1 MGPVVEF
8 RLLGPLRVLVDGEQ
22 VVVRAGRQRSLLVS
36 LLMRAGA
43 GVSVD
48 ELAEHIWGAE
58 PPARARGTLQTYVM
72 RLRQVLG
79 PAVPIRTVPDGYLID
94 VDERTIDVVRFEHLV
109 EEGERERAA
118 GRLEAASAIFTAALA
133 LWRGP
138 ALVDVP
144 SEVLHRDEVPRLGER
159 RLHVEERRV
168 EIGLE
173 LGRHAELVPELSR
186 LTSEHPL
193 RERLWA
199 QLMVALYRS
208 GRQAD
213 ALGAYRRVSGLLAE
227 QLGIDPG
234 DELRRVHQRVLD
246 GSPALDRRHAAP
258 AAHDRVVPSQLP
270 ADIGD
275 FVGREQAVQLI
286 EALLRTAHGV
296 PVVTLAGPPGVGKTA
311 LAVHAAHRMRHFFPD
326 GQLYVNLR
334 GYAQGQPLS
343 AVDVLPRFLRAQGV
357 PPESVPLDQDE
368 QEAMFRSRLTDQQ
381 VLLVLDNAAN
391 AEQIRPLLPGS
402 PGCAVLVTSRDTLRG
417 LAVSHAAS
425 NVRLDVLDRCE
436 TRALLAGMLGE
447 RLVAAEAGAAEELA
461 ELCAHLPLA
470 LRIAAANLLSRPET
484 TIASYVEELRAGNRL
499 AALAVEGDER
509 AAVHAAFDLSYTALK
524 PELASLFRLLSLAPG
539 DITPDVA
546 AALGGLTTQDARR
559 RLDRLATANLVDNH
573 APGRYQFHDLL
584 RDYAAER
591 LAFEDDPAES
601 AQAARRLLDWSIRS
615 VDNATDA
622 FKSTLLRLPRTD
634 VVAGVTPRLFATSA
648 EALTWLDA
656 ERANLVALV
665 VHAADRRPDGDVWQL
680 ADALRRYFYTIG
692 LPAEWL
698 ATAKAG
704 LAVAQATQDAV
715 GEVAMLSSLGTL
727 YWVIGQHRVAV
738 DYFRRAIPIQQ
749 RTGASPA
756 VEAAVLAN
764 LGAVYIEVAE
774 LEQAA
779 DHLERA
785 LVITRSIGALQ
796 QEGIA
801 QLNLGGVYMHL
812 GQLDRAVSS
821 FEGALDVGNRLGAWM
836 TQADS
841 HRALAEAHLFLGQPE
856 RAAELY
862 VRCGELYE
870 RAGARRFA
878 HFSHEGLAL
887 TYVMR
892 GRFAEAAREAAEA
905 VAIAEEMGLLKGL
918 CDAKNALGE
927 ALCGLGRLDEAVDRT
942 TEALRTA
949 EETGY
954 PLGISAARRNL
965 ALVHRAAGRL
975 DEARYSAGQALDN
988 AVRYRLR
995 VAEVDA
1001 LAVLGRV
1008 RLDQGDVPQALDLA
1022 LRCLELSR
1030 ATGQRFVHARAA
1042 HLAGD
1047 ALAATGNQAGA
1058 EEHWRTALEWFT
1070 SIGSPDAAL
1079 LGARKRSGAGG
1090 TGPGPGPVGSGKDG
1104 AGGA

>member
-1 MGPVVEF
+1 MSPVVEF
-8 RLLGPLRVLVDGEQ
+8 RVLGPLQVLVDGEQ

-94 VDERTIDVVRFEHLV
+94 VDERTIDVMRFEQLV

-118 GRLEAASAIFTAALA
+118 GRLESASAIFTAALA

-138 ALVDVP
+138 AMVDVP

-168 EIGLE
+168 EVDLE
-173 LGRHAELVPELSR
+173 LGRHAELIPELSR

-213 ALGAYRRVSGLLAE
+213 AIGAYRRVSGLLAE

-234 DELRRVHQRVLD
+234 DELRRVHQQVLG
-246 GSPALDRRHAAP
+246 GSPALDLGPNAP
-258 AAHDRVVPSQLP
+258 AARRDRVVPSQLP

-286 EALLRTAHGV
+286 EALLRTAQGV

-311 LAVHAAHRMRHFFPD
+311 LAVHAAHKMRHFFPD

-334 GYAQGQPLS
+334 GYAQGPPLS

-425 NVRLDVLDRCE
+425 NVRLDVLDRSE
-436 TRALLAGMLGE
+436 TRALLAGMLGDDV
-447 RLVAAEAGAAEELA
+447 VAAQSDAADELA

-470 LRIAAANLLSRPET
+470 LRIAAANLLSRPEI

-584 RDYAAER
+584 RDYATER
-591 LAFEDDPAES
+591 REVEDDAAES
-601 AQAARRLLDWSIRS
+601 AQASRRLLDWSIRT

-622 FKSTLLRLPRTD
+622 FKSTLLRLPRHD
-634 VVAGVTPRLFATSA
+634 VVAGVTPRLFSTSA
-648 EALTWLDA
+648 EALAWLDA
-656 ERANLVALV
+656 ERGNLVGLV
-665 VHAADRRPDGDVWQL
+665 VHAADRQPDRDVWQL

-692 LPAEWL
+692 LPVEWL

-704 LAVAQATQDAV
+704 LAVAQASQDAV

-727 YWVIGQHRVAV
+727 YWAIGQHRVAV

-749 RTGASPA
+749 RTGAAPA

-764 LGAVYIEVAE
+764 LGAVCIDIGD

-779 DHLERA
+779 EHLERA

-801 QLNLGGVYMHL
+801 QLNLGGVYMQL

-841 HRALAEAHLFLGQPE
+841 HRALAEVHLFLGRPQ

-862 VRCGELYE
+862 ERCGELYE
-870 RAGARRFA
+870 RAGARGFA

-892 GRFAEAAREAAEA
+892 GRWADAAHEAGRA
-905 VAIAEEMGLLKGL
+905 VGIAEELGNLKGL

-927 ALCGLGRLDEAVDRT
+927 ALCGLGRLEEAVERT
-942 TEALRTA
+942 TEALRIA

-954 PLGISAARRNL
+954 PLGIVAARRGL
-965 ALVHRAAGRL
+965 ALAHRAAGRL
-975 DEARYSAGQALDN
+975 DEARYSATQALDS

-995 VAEVDA
+995 IAEVDV

-1008 RLDQGDVPQALDLA
+1008 RLDQGDVAQALDLA

-1030 ATGQRFVHARAA
+1030 ATGQRCVHARAA

-1047 ALAATGNQAGA
+1047 VLAAKGDGAGA
-1058 EEHWRTALEWFT
+1058 LRHWRTALEWFT
-1070 SIGSPDAAL
+1070 AIGSPEADVVRASL
-1079 LGARKRSGAGG
+1079 
-1090 TGPGPGPVGSGKDG
+1090 DG
-1104 AGGA
+1104 QD

>member
-1 MGPVVEF
+1 MGHRVEF
-8 RLLGPLRVLVDGEQ
+8 RVLGPLQVLVDGEP
-22 VVVRAGRQRSLLVS
+22 VVVRAGRQRALLVS
-36 LLMRAGA
+36 LLMRPGS

-48 ELAEHIWGAE
+48 ELAEHVWGAD

-79 PAVPIRTVPDGYLID
+79 PAVPIRTAPDAYLID
-94 VDERTIDVVRFEHLV
+94 VDERTIDVVRFEQLV
-109 EEGERERAA
+109 EEGEQERAA
-118 GRLEAASAIFTAALA
+118 GRLEPASALFTAALA

-138 ALVDVP
+138 AMVDVP

-159 RLHVEERRV
+159 RLHAEERRV
-168 EIGLE
+168 EVDLE
-173 LGRHAELVPELSR
+173 LGRHAELIPELYR

-193 RERLWA
+193 RERLWS
-199 QLMVALYRS
+199 QLMVALCRS

-213 ALGAYRRVSGLLAE
+213 ALGAYRRVSGLLADE
-227 QLGIDPG
+227 LGIDPG
-234 DELRRVHQRVLD
+234 DELRRVHQQVLSGAPAPAV
-246 GSPALDRRHAAP
+246 GSPAPARR
-258 AAHDRVVPSQLP
+258 DRVVPSQLP

-275 FVGREQAVQLI
+275 FVGREQAVELI
-286 EALLRTAHGV
+286 EALLRTAQGV

-311 LAVHAAHRMRHFFPD
+311 LAVHAAHRMRQHFPD

-334 GYAQGQPLS
+334 GYAQGPPLK

-381 VLLVLDNAAN
+381 VLLVLDNAAS

-425 NVRLDVLDRCE
+425 NVRLDVLDAEE
-436 TRALLAGMLGE
+436 TRALLAGMLGADV
-447 RLVAAEAGAAEELA
+447 VAAQAEAADELA

-539 DITPDVA
+539 DITPDLA

-591 LAFEDDPAES
+591 LAVEDDPAEC
-601 AQAARRLLDWSIRS
+601 AQAHRRLLDWSIRS
-615 VDNATDA
+615 VDNATDTVKA
-622 FKSTLLRLPRTD
+622 TLMRLPRD
-634 VVAGVTPRLFATSA
+634 AVDSGVAPRLFATPA
-648 EALTWLDA
+648 EALAWLDA

-665 VHAADRRPDGDVWQL
+665 LHSSDRQPDSDTWQL
-680 ADALRRYFYTIG
+680 ADALRRYFYAQG
-692 LPAEWL
+692 LPVEWL

-704 LAVAQATQDAV
+704 LSVAQQIGDPV
-715 GEVAMLSSLGTL
+715 GEVAMLSSLGVL
-727 YWVIGQHRVAV
+727 YWAIGQHRVAV
-738 DYFRRAIPIQQ
+738 DYFRRAIPIQR
-749 RTGASPA
+749 RTGAAPA
-756 VEAAVLAN
+756 AEAAVLAN
-764 LGAVYIEVAE
+764 LGGVYIDLGE

-779 DHLERA
+779 ECLERA
-785 LVITRSIGALQ
+785 LVITRGIGALQ

-801 QLNLGGVYMHL
+801 LLNLGGVYLQL

-821 FEGALDVGNRLGAWM
+821 FEGSLDVGNRLGVWI

-841 HRALAEAHLFLGQPE
+841 YRALAEVHLFQGRPE
-856 RAAELY
+856 RAAQ
-862 VRCGELYE
+862 LYE
-870 RAGARRFA
+870 RAGDLYERASARGFA
-878 HFSHEGLAL
+878 HIPHEGLAH

-892 GRFAEAAREAAEA
+892 GRFADAISEASRALG
-905 VAIAEEMGLLKGL
+905 IAEDLGNLKGV

-927 ALCGLGRLDEAVDRT
+927 ALHGTGRHGEAVQRH
-942 TEALRTA
+942 TEALRIA

-954 PLGISAARRNL
+954 PWGICAARRGL
-965 ALVHRAAGRL
+965 ALAHRAAGRL
-975 DEARYSAGQALDN
+975 DEARYSASQALDS

-995 VAEVDA
+995 LAEVEVLA
-1001 LAVLGRV
+1001 LLGRV
-1008 RLDQGDVPQALDLA
+1008 RLDQGDVAEALDHA
-1022 LRCLELSR
+1022 RRSLELSR
-1030 ATGQRFVHARAA
+1030 STGQRFVQARAA
-1042 HLAGD
+1042 HVAGD
-1047 ALAATGNQAGA
+1047 AAATTGDHATA
-1058 EEHWRTALEWFT
+1058 RAYWTTALECFT
-1070 SIGSPDAAL
+1070 AIGCPEAAGVRAAL
-1079 LGARKRSGAGG
+1079 A
-1090 TGPGPGPVGSGKDG
+1090 P
-1104 AGGA
+1104 

>member
-1 MGPVVEF
+1 MGPQVEF
-8 RLLGPLRVLVDGEQ
+8 RVLGPLQVLVDGEP
-22 VVVRAGRQRSLLVS
+22 VAVRAGRQRSLLVS
-36 LLMRAGA
+36 LLMRAGSS
-43 GVSVD
+43 VSVD

-79 PAVPIRTVPDGYLID
+79 PAVPIRTVPDAYLID
-94 VDERTIDVVRFEHLV
+94 VDERTIDVVRFEQLV
-109 EEGERERAA
+109 EEGEQERAA

-138 ALVDVP
+138 AMVDVP

-168 EIGLE
+168 EVDLE
-173 LGRHAELVPELSR
+173 LGRHAELIPELAR

-213 ALGAYRRVSGLLAE
+213 ALGAYRKVSALLADE
-227 QLGIDPG
+227 LGIDPG
-234 DELRRVHQRVLD
+234 DELRRVHQQVLS
-246 GSPALDRRHAAP
+246 GAPALDLGTTAP
-258 AAHDRVVPSQLP
+258 RERVVPSQLP

-275 FVGREQAVQLI
+275 FVGRGEAVRLI
-286 EALLRTAHGV
+286 EALLRTAQGV

-311 LAVHAAHRMRHFFPD
+311 LAVHAAHQLRRYFPD

-334 GYAQGQPLS
+334 GYAQGPPLN

-368 QEAMFRSRLTDQQ
+368 QEAMFRSRLTGQH

-425 NVRLDVLDRCE
+425 NVRLDVLDRHE

-447 RLVAAEAGAAEELA
+447 DVVAAQEAAADELA

-484 TIASYVEELRAGNRL
+484 TIAAYVEELRAGNRL

-524 PELASLFRLLSLAPG
+524 PELAALFRLLSLAPG

-591 LAFEDDPAES
+591 LAVEDGPVDSES
-601 AQAARRLLDWSIRS
+601 AHRRLMDWSIRS
-615 VDNATDA
+615 VDNATA
-622 FKSTLLRLPRTD
+622 TAKATMMRLPREST
-634 VVAGVTPRLFATSA
+634 ATGVTPRLFSTPA
-648 EALTWLDA
+648 EALAWLDA

-665 VHAADRRPDGDVWQL
+665 LHASDRRPDSDCWHL
-680 ADALRRYFYTIG
+680 ADALRRYFYAQG
-692 LPAEWL
+692 LPVEWL

-704 LAVAQATQDAV
+704 LAAAQGIGDPV
-715 GEVAMLSSLGTL
+715 GEVAMLASLGTL
-727 YWVIGQHRVAV
+727 YWTIGQHRVAV
-738 DYFRRAIPIQQ
+738 DHFRRAIPIQQ
-749 RTGASPA
+749 RTGAAPA
-756 VEAAVLAN
+756 AEAGVLVN
-764 LGAVYIEVAE
+764 LGGVYIDLGE

-779 DHLERA
+779 DCLERA
-785 LVITRSIGALQ
+785 LLITREIGALQ

-801 QLNLGGVYMHL
+801 LINLGGVYLQL

-821 FEGALDVGNRLGAWM
+821 FERSLDVGNRLGVWI

-841 HRALAEAHLFLGQPE
+841 YRALAEVYLFQGRPE

-862 VRCGELYE
+862 ERAGDLYE
-870 RAGARRFA
+870 RAGARGFA
-878 HFSHEGLAL
+878 HMPHEGLAN

-892 GRFAEAAREAAEA
+892 GRYED
-905 VAIAEEMGLLKGL
+905 AIAEASRALAIAENMGNLKGL
-918 CDAKNALGE
+918 CDAKNALGV
-927 ALCGLGRLDEAVDRT
+927 ALHHVGRIDEAVRQH
-942 TEALRTA
+942 TEALRIA

-954 PLGISAARRNL
+954 LWGISAARRGL
-965 ALVHRAAGRL
+965 ALAHRAAGLL
-975 DEARYSAGQALDN
+975 DEAAYSATQALDN

-995 VAEVDA
+995 LAEVDE
-1001 LAVLGRV
+1001 LTLLGRV
-1008 RLDQGDVPQALDLA
+1008 RLDQGDVAQAMDHA
-1022 LRCLELSR
+1022 KRSLELSR
-1030 ATGQRFVHARAA
+1030 TTGQRFVRARAA

-1047 ALAATGNQAGA
+1047 AAAAAGDVETARVHWADALAGF
-1058 EEHWRTALEWFT
+1058 TAV
-1070 SIGSPDAAL
+1070 GSPDAEVVRAAL
-1079 LGARKRSGAGG
+1079 NQA
-1090 TGPGPGPVGSGKDG
+1090 
-1104 AGGA
+1104 

>member
-1 MGPVVEF
+1 MSPVVEF
-8 RLLGPLRVLVDGEQ
+8 RLLGPLQVLVDGEQ
-22 VVVRAGRQRSLLVS
+22 LAVRAGRQRSLLVS

-48 ELAEHIWGAE
+48 ELAEHIWGAD

-94 VDERTIDVVRFEHLV
+94 VDERTIDVMRFEQLV

-118 GRLEAASAIFTAALA
+118 GRLEPASAIFAAALA

-138 ALVDVP
+138 AMVDVP

-159 RLHVEERRV
+159 RLHAEERRLEV
-168 EIGLE
+168 DLE
-173 LGRHAELVPELSR
+173 LGRHAELVPELYR
-186 LTSEHPL
+186 LTAEHPL
-193 RERLWA
+193 RERLWSL
-199 QLMVALYRS
+199 LMVALYRS

-213 ALGAYRRVSGLLAE
+213 ALAAYRKVGGLLAE
-227 QLGIDPG
+227 ELGIDPG
-234 DELRRVHQRVLD
+234 DELRRVHQQVLNS
-246 GSPALDRRHAAP
+246 SPALEAGQSAP
-258 AAHDRVVPSQLP
+258 AARERVVPSQLP

-286 EALLRTAHGV
+286 EALLRTAQGV

-311 LAVHAAHRMRHFFPD
+311 LAVHAAHKLRHFFPD

-334 GYAQGQPLS
+334 GYAPGPPLS

-357 PPESVPLDQDE
+357 PPGEVPLDQDE

-425 NVRLDVLDRCE
+425 NVRLDVLDRSE

-447 RLVAAEAGAAEELA
+447 DVVAAQSGAADELA
-461 ELCAHLPLA
+461 DLCAHLPLA
-470 LRIAAANLLSRPET
+470 LRIAAANLLSRPEI

-559 RLDRLATANLVDNH
+559 RLDRLATANLIDNH
-573 APGRYQFHDLL
+573 VPGRYQFQDLL

-591 LAFEDDPAES
+591 LEFEDGPAERD
-601 AQAARRLLDWSIRS
+601 QAVRRLLDWSIRS

-622 FKSTLLRLPRTD
+622 FKSTLLRLPRTGAA
-634 VVAGVTPRLFATSA
+634 AGVTPRLFASSA
-648 EALTWLDA
+648 EALAWLDA
-656 ERANLVALV
+656 ERGNLVALV
-665 VHAADRRPDGDVWQL
+665 VHAADRMPDPDVWQL
-680 ADALRRYFYTIG
+680 ADALRRYFYPTG
-692 LPAEWL
+692 LPVEWL

-704 LAVAQATQDAV
+704 LAVAQATQDPV

-727 YWVIGQHRVAV
+727 YWAIGQHRVAV
-738 DYFRRAIPIQQ
+738 DHFRRTIPIQR
-749 RTGASPA
+749 RTGAAPA
-756 VEAAVLAN
+756 AEAAVLAN
-764 LGAVYIEVAE
+764 LGAVYIEVGE
-774 LEQAA
+774 LELAA

-801 QLNLGGVYMHL
+801 QLNLGGVYMQL

-841 HRALAEAHLFLGQPE
+841 HRALAEAHLFLGEPE
-856 RAAELY
+856 RAARLY
-862 VRCGELYE
+862 ERCGELYE

-887 TYVMR
+887 TYLMR
-892 GRFAEAAREAAEA
+892 GMFAEAAEEAGRA
-905 VAIAEEMGLLKGL
+905 VAIAEGLDNLKGV
-918 CDAKNALGE
+918 CDATNALGE
-927 ALCGLGRLDEAVDRT
+927 ALCGLGRLDEAVERT
-942 TEALRTA
+942 TEALRVA

-954 PLGISAARRNL
+954 PMGICVARRGL
-965 ALVHRAAGRL
+965 ALAHRAAGRL
-975 DEARYSAGQALDN
+975 DEARYSAHQALDS

-995 VAEVDA
+995 LAEVDV
-1001 LAVLGRV
+1001 LTVLGRV
-1008 RLDQGDVPQALDLA
+1008 RLDQGDVAQALDLA
-1022 LRCLELSR
+1022 LRALELSR
-1030 ATGQRFVHARAA
+1030 STGQRFVLARAE
-1042 HLAGD
+1042 HLVGD
-1047 ALAATGNQAGA
+1047 VLAVSGDRDGA
-1058 EEHWRTALEWFT
+1058 VARWR
-1070 SIGSPDAAL
+1070 AAL
-1079 LGARKRSGAGG
+1079 DGFGAVGCPTEADVVRRRLG
-1090 TGPGPGPVGSGKDG
+1090 
-1104 AGGA
+1104 

>member
-1 MGPVVEF
+1 MGPQVEF
-8 RLLGPLRVLVDGEQ
+8 RVLGPLQVLVDGEH
-22 VVVRAGRQRSLLVS
+22 VVVRAGRQRALLVS

-48 ELAEHIWGAE
+48 ELAEHVWGAE

-94 VDERTIDVVRFEHLV
+94 VDERTIDVVRFEQLV
-109 EEGERERAA
+109 EEGEQERLA
-118 GRLEAASAIFTAALA
+118 GRLEPASAIFTAALG

-138 ALVDVP
+138 AMVDVP

-168 EIGLE
+168 EVELE
-173 LGRHAELVPELSR
+173 LGRHAELIPELSR

-193 RERLWA
+193 RERLWS
-199 QLMVALYRS
+199 QLMTALYRS

-213 ALGAYRRVSGLLAE
+213 ALHAYKRVSDLLAD

-234 DELRRVHQRVLD
+234 DELRRVHQQVLG
-246 GSPALDRRHAAP
+246 GSLEASGSAAP
-258 AAHDRVVPSQLP
+258 ARRDRVVPSQLP

-275 FVGREQAVQLI
+275 FVGREQAVHLI
-286 EALLRTAHGV
+286 EALLRTAQGV

-311 LAVHAAHRMRHFFPD
+311 LAVHAAHKMRKYFPD

-334 GYAQGQPLS
+334 GYAPGPPLS

-425 NVRLDVLDRCE
+425 NVRLDVLDRQE
-436 TRALLAGMLGE
+436 ARALLAGMLGDDVVAE
-447 RLVAAEAGAAEELA
+447 QSEAAEQLA

-539 DITPDVA
+539 DITPDIA

-591 LAFEDDPAES
+591 LAFEDDPAER
-601 AQAARRLLDWSIRS
+601 AQAQRRLLDWSIRS

-622 FKSTLLRLPRTD
+622 AKSSMLRLPRES
-634 VVAGVTPRLFATSA
+634 VVAGVTPRVFATAA
-648 EALTWLDA
+648 EALAWLDA
-656 ERANLVALV
+656 ERANLVAMVL
-665 VHAADRRPDGDVWQL
+665 HAVDREPDRDCWQL
-680 ADALRRYFYTIG
+680 ADALRRYFYGQG

-698 ATAKAG
+698 AVTKAG
-704 LAVAQATQDAV
+704 LSVAQAIGDPV

-727 YWVIGQHRVAV
+727 YWTIGQHRVAV
-738 DYFRRAIPIQQ
+738 DCFRRAIPIQ
-749 RTGASPA
+749 RRAGAAPA
-756 VEAAVLAN
+756 AEAAVLIN
-764 LGAVYIEVAE
+764 LGGVYIDTGE

-779 DHLERA
+779 DCLERA
-785 LVITRSIGALQ
+785 LVITREIGALQ
-796 QEGIA
+796 QEGVALI
-801 QLNLGGVYMHL
+801 NLGGVYLQL

-821 FEGALDVGNRLGAWM
+821 FEGSLDVGNRLGVWI

-841 HRALAEAHLFLGQPE
+841 HRALAEVHLFQGQPE

-862 VRCGELYE
+862 RRAVDLYE
-870 RAGARRFA
+870 RSGARGFV
-878 HFSHEGLAL
+878 HIPHEGLAHTL
-887 TYVMR
+887 NMR
-892 GRFAEAAREAAEA
+892 GRYAEAIEEASKALEMAEQ
-905 VAIAEEMGLLKGL
+905 LDNLKGA
-918 CDAKNALGE
+918 CDTKNALGE
-927 ALCGLGRLDEAVDRT
+927 ALHGDGRHAEAVELH
-942 TEALRTA
+942 TEALRIA
-949 EETGY
+949 EENGY
-954 PLGISAARRNL
+954 PWGICAARRGL
-965 ALVHRAAGRL
+965 AVAHRAAGRL
-975 DEARYSAGQALDN
+975 DEARYSAQQALDS
-988 AVRYRLR
+988 AVRYRLKL
-995 VAEVDA
+995 AEVDVLA
-1001 LAVLGRV
+1001 LLARV

-1022 LRCLELSR
+1022 HRALDRSR
-1030 ATGQRFVHARAA
+1030 ATGQRYVQARAA
-1042 HLAGD
+1042 HVAGD
-1047 ALAATGNQAGA
+1047 AYAAAGSLDEA
-1058 EEHWRTALEWFT
+1058 RGLWTMALEWFT
-1070 SIGSPDAAL
+1070 AIGSPDAEVVRASL
-1079 LGARKRSGAGG
+1079 SR
-1090 TGPGPGPVGSGKDG
+1090 
-1104 AGGA
+1104 

>member
-1 MGPVVEF
+1 MGHQVEF
-8 RLLGPLRVLVDGEQ
+8 RVLGPLQVLVNGQQ

-36 LLMRAGA
+36 LLMRAGSS
-43 GVSVD
+43 VSVD

-79 PAVPIRTVPDGYLID
+79 PEVPIRTVPDGYLID
-94 VDERTIDVVRFEHLV
+94 VDERTIDVMRFEQLV
-109 EEGERERAA
+109 EEGEQERTG
-118 GRLEAASAIFTAALA
+118 GRLESASAIFTAALQ

-138 ALVDVP
+138 AMVDVP

-168 EIGLE
+168 EVDLE
-173 LGRHAELVPELSR
+173 LGRHAELIPQLSR

-193 RERLWA
+193 RERLWS

-234 DELRRVHQRVLD
+234 DELRRVHQQVLT
-246 GSPALDRRHAAP
+246 GAP
-258 AAHDRVVPSQLP
+258 AFGKQNPPARPDRVVPSQLP

-286 EALLRTAHGV
+286 EALLRTAQGV

-311 LAVHAAHRMRHFFPD
+311 LAVHAAHKMRQFFPD

-334 GYAQGQPLS
+334 GYAQGPPLS

-425 NVRLDVLDRCE
+425 NVRLDVLDVSE

-447 RLVAAEAGAAEELA
+447 EVVAAQSDAADELA
-461 ELCAHLPLA
+461 QLCAHLPLA
-470 LRIAAANLLSRPET
+470 LRIAAANLLSRPEI
-484 TIASYVEELRAGNRL
+484 TISSYVDELRAGNRL

-524 PELASLFRLLSLAPG
+524 PELAQSFRLLSLAPG

-601 AQAARRLLDWSIRS
+601 TQAFDRLLDWSIRS
-615 VDNATDA
+615 VDHATDA
-622 FKSTLLRLPRTD
+622 MKATLMRVPRESS
-634 VVAGVTPRLFATSA
+634 APGVTPRVFSSAA
-648 EALTWLDA
+648 EALAWMDA
-656 ERANLVALV
+656 ERANLVSLV
-665 VHAADRRPDGDVWQL
+665 VHAVERRPHSDIWQL
-680 ADALRRYFYTIG
+680 ADALRRYFYAQG
-692 LPAEWL
+692 LPVEWL

-704 LAVAQATQDAV
+704 LAVAQSIQDPV

-727 YWVIGQHRVAV
+727 YWGIGQTRVAV
-738 DYFRRAIPIQQ
+738 DHFRRAIPIQQ
-749 RTGASPA
+749 RTHAPPA
-756 VEAAVLAN
+756 AEAAVLAN
-764 LGAVYIEVAE
+764 LGGVYIDLGE

-779 DHLERA
+779 DCLERA

-796 QEGIA
+796 QEVIA
-801 QLNLGGVYMHL
+801 QLNLGGVYLQL
-812 GQLDRAVSS
+812 GLLERAVSS
-821 FEGALDVGNRLGAWM
+821 FEGSLDVGNRLGVWI

-841 HRALAEAHLFLGQPE
+841 LRALADVHIFQGQPE
-856 RAAELY
+856 KAADLY
-862 VRCGELYE
+862 ERSGKLYE
-870 RAGARRFA
+870 RAGARGFA
-878 HFSHEGLAL
+878 HIAHEGLAH

-892 GRFAEAAREAAEA
+892 GRYPD
-905 VAIAEEMGLLKGL
+905 AIAEASRAVEIAEDIGHLKGL
-918 CDAKNALGE
+918 CDSQNVLGE
-927 ALCGLGRLDEAVDRT
+927 ALHGAGRWEEAVLRH
-942 TEALRTA
+942 TEALGIA
-949 EETGY
+949 EEIGY
-954 PLGISAARRNL
+954 AWGTCAARRGL
-965 ALVHRAAGRL
+965 AVTHRSGGRL
-975 DEARYSAGQALDN
+975 DEARYSAAQALDS
-988 AVRYRLR
+988 AVRHRLR
-995 VAEVDA
+995 LAEVDV
-1001 LAVLGRV
+1001 LAITARI
-1008 RLDQGDVPQALDLA
+1008 RLDQGDVEQALDFA
-1022 LRCLELSR
+1022 SR
-1030 ATGQRFVHARAA
+1030 AVEHARANGQRYVEA
-1042 HLAGD
+1042 KAAQVAGD
-1047 ALAATGNQAGA
+1047 ALHALGDEAGA
-1058 EEHWRTALEWFT
+1058 RVRWAQ
-1070 SIGSPDAAL
+1070 
-1079 LGARKRSGAGG
+1079 AREAFIAVG
-1090 TGPGPGPVGSGKDG
+1090 TPVDPE
-1104 AGGA
+1104 

>member
-1 MGPVVEF
+1 MSPVVEF
-8 RLLGPLRVLVDGEQ
+8 RVLGPLQVLVDGEQ
-22 VVVRAGRQRSLLVS
+22 VPVRAGRQRSLLVS

-94 VDERTIDVVRFEHLV
+94 VDERTIDVTRFEQLV
-109 EEGERERAA
+109 EEGEQERAA
-118 GRLEAASAIFTAALA
+118 GRLESASAIFTAALG

-138 ALVDVP
+138 AMVDVP

-168 EIGLE
+168 EVDLE
-173 LGRHAELVPELSR
+173 LGRHAELIPELSR

-234 DELRRVHQRVLD
+234 DELRRVHQQVLG
-246 GSPALDRRHAAP
+246 GSPTLDPGQGAATAGRR
-258 AAHDRVVPSQLP
+258 DRVVPSQLP

-286 EALLRTAHGV
+286 EALLRTAQGV

-311 LAVHAAHRMRHFFPD
+311 LAVHAAHQMRRFFPD

-334 GYAQGQPLS
+334 GYAQGPPLS

-368 QEAMFRSRLTDQQ
+368 QEAMFRSRLTGQQ

-425 NVRLDVLDRCE
+425 NVRLDVLDRSE

-447 RLVAAEAGAAEELA
+447 DVVASQSEAADELA

-470 LRIAAANLLSRPET
+470 LRIAAANLLSRPEI

-591 LAFEDDPAES
+591 REVEDDPAET
-601 AQAARRLLDWSIRS
+601 AQASKRLLDWSIRS

-634 VVAGVTPRLFATSA
+634 VVAGVTPRLFSTSA
-648 EALTWLDA
+648 EALAWLDA
-656 ERANLVALV
+656 ERGNLVGLV
-665 VHAADRRPDGDVWQL
+665 VHAADRRPDRDVWQL

-692 LPAEWL
+692 LPVEWL

-704 LAVAQATQDAV
+704 LAVAQESQDAL

-727 YWVIGQHRVAV
+727 YWAIGQHRVAA

-749 RTGASPA
+749 RTGAAPA

-764 LGAVYIEVAE
+764 LGAVCIDVGD

-779 DHLERA
+779 GHLERA
-785 LVITRSIGALQ
+785 LVITRTIGALQ

-801 QLNLGGVYMHL
+801 QLNLGGVYMQL

-841 HRALAEAHLFLGQPE
+841 HRALAEVHLFLGQPQ
-856 RAAELY
+856 RAAQLY
-862 VRCGELYE
+862 ERCGELYE
-870 RAGARRFA
+870 RAGARRLA
-878 HFSHEGLAL
+878 HIAHEGLAL

-892 GRFAEAAREAAEA
+892 GRWTEAEHEAGRA
-905 VAIAEEMGLLKGL
+905 VAIAQELGNLKGL

-927 ALCGLGRLDEAVDRT
+927 ALCGLGRLDEAVEHT
-942 TEALRTA
+942 TEALRIA

-954 PLGISAARRNL
+954 PLGICAARRGL
-965 ALVHRAAGRL
+965 ALTHRAAGRW
-975 DEARYSAGQALDN
+975 DEARYSASQALDS

-995 VAEVDA
+995 IAEVDV
-1001 LAVLGRV
+1001 LAVLGRI
-1008 RLDQGDVPQALDLA
+1008 RLDQGDVAQALDLA
-1022 LRCLELSR
+1022 LRCAAAS
-1030 ATGQRFVHARAA
+1030 ATTGQRFVQARAA

-1047 ALAATGNQAGA
+1047 ALAARGDLAGA
-1058 EEHWRTALEWFT
+1058 RRHWQGALEWFT
-1070 SIGSPDAAL
+1070 AIGSPEADVVRASL
-1079 LGARKRSGAGG
+1079 DR
-1090 TGPGPGPVGSGKDG
+1090 
-1104 AGGA
+1104 